1 MPLEQSKKGMDFNM
15 KKFAREFFKLFWIF
29 VFGCIMGY
37 VMEVIFNF
45 VRTGEFETR
54 QGLIYGPFAPVYGI
68 GTLAFYLI
76 LPKFKKMWQVFLV
89 SGVLGGVT
97 EYLCSYFQE
106 KLFGTISWDYS
117 NQLLNFNGRTSIL
130 YCIVWGA
137 LGVAF
142 IKFVYPY
149 FDKIFDKVLYKI
161 GTKVITAFAVVF
173 MIFNISISSLAAQ
186 REYERREHIEAGS
199 RMDVFLDE
207 HFPDEILD
215 EVYRN
220 RIER

>member
-68 GTLAFYLI
+68 GTLVFYLI

-117 NQLLNFNGRTSIL
+117 NQFLNFNGRTSIL
-130 YCIVWGA
+130 YCLVWGA
-137 LGVAF
+137 LGVVF

-173 MIFNISISSLAAQ
+173 MIFNISISSLVAQ

-220 RIER
+220 RIEK

>member
-1 MPLEQSKKGMDFNM
+1 M
-15 KKFAREFFKLFWIF
+15 KKFAREFLKLFWIF

-37 VMEVIFNF
+37 VMEVIFNL

-97 EYLCSYFQE
+97 EYLCSFFQE

-117 NQLLNFNGRTSIL
+117 NQLFNFNGRTSIL
-130 YCIVWGA
+130 YCLVWGA

-220 RIER
+220 RIEK

>member
-1 MPLEQSKKGMDFNM
+1 M
-15 KKFAREFFKLFWIF
+15 KKFAREFLKLFWIF

-45 VRTGEFETR
+45 VRTGEFE
-54 QGLIYGPFAPVYGI
+54 YGPFAPVYGI

-117 NQLLNFNGRTSIL
+117 NQLFNFNGRTSIL
-130 YCIVWGA
+130 YCLVWGA

-220 RIER
+220 RIEK

>member
-68 GTLAFYLI
+68 GTLVFYLI

-97 EYLCSYFQE
+97 EYLSSYFQE

-117 NQLLNFNGRTSIL
+117 NQFLNFNGRTSIL
-130 YCIVWGA
+130 YCLVWGA
-137 LGVAF
+137 LGVVF

-149 FDKIFDKVLYKI
+149 FDKIFDRVLYKI
-161 GTKVITAFAVVF
+161 GTKVITAFAVGF

>member
-117 NQLLNFNGRTSIL
+117 NQFFNFNGRTSIL
-130 YCIVWGA
+130 YCLVWGA

-220 RIER
+220 RIEK

>member
-1 MPLEQSKKGMDFNM
+1 M
-15 KKFAREFFKLFWIF
+15 KKIAREFLKLFWIF

-76 LPKFKKMWQVFLV
+76 LPKFKKMWKVFLV

-117 NQLLNFNGRTSIL
+117 NQLFNFNGRTSIL
-130 YCIVWGA
+130 YCLVWGA

-142 IKFVYPY
+142 IKLVYPY

-220 RIER
+220 RIEK

>member
-1 MPLEQSKKGMDFNM
+1 M
-15 KKFAREFFKLFWIF
+15 KKFAREFLKLFWIF

-45 VRTGEFETR
+45 VRIGEFETR

-97 EYLCSYFQE
+97 EYLCSFFQE

-117 NQLLNFNGRTSIL
+117 NQLFNFNGRTSIL
-130 YCIVWGA
+130 YCLVWGA

-220 RIER
+220 RIEK

>member
-15 KKFAREFFKLFWIF
+15 KKFAREFLKLFWIF

-97 EYLCSYFQE
+97 EYLSSYFQE

-117 NQLLNFNGRTSIL
+117 NQFLNFNGRTSIL

-137 LGVAF
+137 LGFAF
-142 IKFVYPY
+142 IKFVYAC

-220 RIER
+220 RIEK

>member
-1 MPLEQSKKGMDFNM
+1 M

-68 GTLAFYLI
+68 GTLVFYLI

-117 NQLLNFNGRTSIL
+117 NQFLNFNGRTSIL
-130 YCIVWGA
+130 YCLVWGA
-137 LGVAF
+137 LGVVF

-220 RIER
+220 RIEK

>member
-1 MPLEQSKKGMDFNM
+1 M

-76 LPKFKKMWQVFLV
+76 LPKFKKMWQVILV

-117 NQLLNFNGRTSIL
+117 NQLFNFNGRTSIL
-130 YCIVWGA
+130 YCLVWGA
-137 LGVAF
+137 LGIAF

-220 RIER
+220 RIEK

>member
-68 GTLAFYLI
+68 GTLVFYLI

-97 EYLCSYFQE
+97 EYLSSYFQE

-117 NQLLNFNGRTSIL
+117 NQFLNFNGRTSIL
-130 YCIVWGA
+130 YCLVWGA
-137 LGVAF
+137 LGVVF

-149 FDKIFDKVLYKI
+149 FDKIFDRVLYKI
-161 GTKVITAFAVVF
+161 GTKVITAFAVGF

-220 RIER
+220 RIEK

>member
-1 MPLEQSKKGMDFNM
+1 M
-15 KKFAREFFKLFWIF
+15 KKFAREFLKLFWIF

-76 LPKFKKMWQVFLV
+76 LPKFKKMWQVILV

-117 NQLLNFNGRTSIL
+117 NQLFNFNGRTSIL
-130 YCIVWGA
+130 YCLVWGA

-220 RIER
+220 RIEK

>member
-1 MPLEQSKKGMDFNM
+1 M
-15 KKFAREFFKLFWIF
+15 KKFAREFFRLFWVF
-29 VFGCIMGY
+29 VIGCLLGY
-37 VMEVIFNF
+37 IMEVVFIF

-117 NQLLNFNGRTSIL
+117 NQLFNFNGRTSIL
-130 YCIVWGA
+130 YCLVWGA

>member
-1 MPLEQSKKGMDFNM
+1 M
-15 KKFAREFFKLFWIF
+15 KKFEREFLKLFWIF

-117 NQLLNFNGRTSIL
+117 NEFLNFNGRTSIL
-130 YCIVWGA
+130 YCLVWGA
-137 LGVAF
+137 LGVVF

-149 FDKIFDKVLYKI
+149 FNKIFDRVLYKI

-220 RIER
+220 RIEK

>member
-1 MPLEQSKKGMDFNM
+1 M
-15 KKFAREFFKLFWIF
+15 KKFAREFLKLFWIF

-117 NQLLNFNGRTSIL
+117 NQFFNFNGRTSIL
-130 YCIVWGA
+130 YCLVWGA

-207 HFPDEILD
+207 HFTDEILD

-220 RIER
+220 RIEK

>member
-1 MPLEQSKKGMDFNM
+1 M

-76 LPKFKKMWQVFLV
+76 LPKFKKMWQVILV

-117 NQLLNFNGRTSIL
+117 NQLFNFNGRTSIL
-130 YCIVWGA
+130 YCLVWGA

-220 RIER
+220 RIEK

>member
-1 MPLEQSKKGMDFNM
+1 M
-15 KKFAREFFKLFWIF
+15 KKFAREFFRLFWVF
-29 VFGCIMGY
+29 VIGCLLGY
-37 VMEVIFNF
+37 IMEVVFIF

-68 GTLAFYLI
+68 GTLVFYLI

-117 NQLLNFNGRTSIL
+117 NQLFNFNGRTSIL
-130 YCIVWGA
+130 YCLVWGA

-220 RIER
+220 RIEK

>member
-1 MPLEQSKKGMDFNM
+1 M
-15 KKFAREFFKLFWIF
+15 KKFAREFLKLFWIF

-37 VMEVIFNF
+37 VMEVIFNL

-97 EYLCSYFQE
+97 EYLCSFFQE

-117 NQLLNFNGRTSIL
+117 NQLFNFNGRTSIL
-130 YCIVWGA
+130 YCLVWGA

-161 GTKVITAFAVVF
+161 GTKVITAFAVIF

-186 REYERREHIEAGS
+186 REYERREHIEAES

-220 RIER
+220 RIEK

>member
-1 MPLEQSKKGMDFNM
+1 M
-15 KKFAREFFKLFWIF
+15 KKFAREFLKLFWIF

-97 EYLCSYFQE
+97 EYLCSFFQE

-117 NQLLNFNGRTSIL
+117 NQLFNFNGRTSIL
-130 YCIVWGA
+130 YCLVWGA

-149 FDKIFDKVLYKI
+149 FDKIFVKVLYKI

-220 RIER
+220 RIEK

>member
-1 MPLEQSKKGMDFNM
+1 M
-15 KKFAREFFKLFWIF
+15 KKFAREFLKLFWIF

-68 GTLAFYLI
+68 GTLVFYLI

-130 YCIVWGA
+130 YCLVWGA
-137 LGVAF
+137 LGFVF

-149 FDKIFDKVLYKI
+149 FDKIFDRVLYKI
-161 GTKVITAFAVVF
+161 GTKVITAFAVGF

>member
-1 MPLEQSKKGMDFNM
+1 M
-15 KKFAREFFKLFWIF
+15 KKFAREFLKLFWIF

-97 EYLCSYFQE
+97 EYLCSFFQE

-117 NQLLNFNGRTSIL
+117 NQLFNFNGRTSIL
-130 YCIVWGA
+130 YCLVWGA
-137 LGVAF
+137 LGVTF

-220 RIER
+220 RIEK

>member
-1 MPLEQSKKGMDFNM
+1 M

-89 SGVLGGVT
+89 SGVFGGVT

-117 NQLLNFNGRTSIL
+117 NQFFNFNGRTSIL
-130 YCIVWGA
+130 YCLVWGA

-220 RIER
+220 RIEK

>member
-1 MPLEQSKKGMDFNM
+1 M

-68 GTLAFYLI
+68 GTLVFYLI

-97 EYLCSYFQE
+97 EYLSSYFQE

-117 NQLLNFNGRTSIL
+117 NQFLNFNGRTSIL
-130 YCIVWGA
+130 YCLVWGA
-137 LGVAF
+137 LGVVF

-149 FDKIFDKVLYKI
+149 FDKIFDRVLYKI

-220 RIER
+220 RIEK

>member
-1 MPLEQSKKGMDFNM
+1 M
-15 KKFAREFFKLFWIF
+15 KKFAREFLKLFWIF

-76 LPKFKKMWQVFLV
+76 LPKFKKMWQVILV

-117 NQLLNFNGRTSIL
+117 NQLFNFNGRTSIL
-130 YCIVWGA
+130 YCLVWGA

-207 HFPDEILD
+207 HFPDKILD

-220 RIER
+220 RIEK

>member
-1 MPLEQSKKGMDFNM
+1 M
-15 KKFAREFFKLFWIF
+15 KKFAREFLKLFWIF

-106 KLFGTISWDYS
+106 KLFGTISWDY
-117 NQLLNFNGRTSIL
+117 GRTSIL
-130 YCIVWGA
+130 YCLVWGA

-220 RIER
+220 RIEK

>member
-1 MPLEQSKKGMDFNM
+1 M

-68 GTLAFYLI
+68 GTLTFYLI

-117 NQLLNFNGRTSIL
+117 NQLFNFNGRTSIL
-130 YCIVWGA
+130 YCLVWGA

-220 RIER
+220 RIEK

>member
-1 MPLEQSKKGMDFNM
+1 M
-15 KKFAREFFKLFWIF
+15 KKIAREFLKLFWIF
-29 VFGCIMGY
+29 VFGRIMGY

-68 GTLAFYLI
+68 GTLVFYLI

-97 EYLCSYFQE
+97 EYLSSYFQE

-117 NQLLNFNGRTSIL
+117 NQFLNFNGRTSIL
-130 YCIVWGA
+130 YCLVWGA
-137 LGVAF
+137 LGVVF

-149 FDKIFDKVLYKI
+149 FDKIFDRVLYKI

-220 RIER
+220 RIEK

>member
-1 MPLEQSKKGMDFNM
+1 MKDLKWGNM
-15 KKFAREFFKLFWIF
+15 KKFAREFLKLFWIF

-68 GTLAFYLI
+68 GTLVFYLI

-117 NQLLNFNGRTSIL
+117 NQFFNFNGRTSIL
-130 YCIVWGA
+130 YCLVWGA

-220 RIER
+220 RIEK